1 MQGMIDM
8 ALLPIEE
15 STKSILRIIS
25 TTTVVINCLCSAQ
38 TKKHKRAMGRK
49 VGAEEDV
56 RAVRLKRQKYFYS
69 RGGDAAATP
78 WAALASSVIRGR
90 HSD

>member
-8 ALLPIEE
+8 ALLTIEE

-25 TTTVVINCLCSAQ
+25 TTVVINCICNAQ
-38 TKKHKRAMGRK
+38 ANKHKRAMGRK

-56 RAVRLKRQKYFYS
+56 RAVLRKRQKSFYS
-69 RGGDAAATP
+69 RGGDAAGTP
-78 WAALASSVIRGR
+78 WAALACSVIRGR

>member
-8 ALLPIEE
+8 ALLTIEE

-25 TTTVVINCLCSAQ
+25 TTVVINCICSAQ
-38 TKKHKRAMGRK
+38 TNKHKRAMGRK

-56 RAVRLKRQKYFYS
+56 RAVRLKRQKSFYS
-69 RGGDAAATP
+69 RGGDAAGTP
-78 WAALASSVIRGR
+78 WAALACSVVTGR
-90 HSD
+90 HSN

>member
-15 STKSILRIIS
+15 STTSILRIIS
-25 TTTVVINCLCSAQ
+25 TRVVINCICSAQ
-38 TKKHKRAMGRK
+38 TNKHKHVMGRK
-49 VGAEEDV
+49 VGAEQDV
-56 RAVRLKRQKYFYS
+56 RAVRRKRQKYFYS

-78 WAALASSVIRGR
+78 WATLACSVIRGR